1 IREAVIMNAIVLAI
15 IIAVLLFNVDY
26 LLAFILGAVVYILLD
41 KKTYTKKRLI
51 IYGGII
57 IVIGTAFFYIFR
69 DNPDY
74 VLHHLQDNPETTS
87 LYVVK
92 NGEEVIAYQSDI
104 VRPLASTVKIIIAL
118 EYAMQVEAGEL
129 DKD

>member
-1 IREAVIMNAIVLAI
+1 MNIWAWIGLSGTVILTLLPLLSEKQRTKEKIREAVIMNAIVLAI

-87 LYVVK
+87 LDRK
-92 NGEEVIAYQSDI
+92 
-104 VRPLASTVKIIIAL
+104 STRL
-118 EYAMQVEAGEL
+118 NSS
-129 DKD
+129 